1 MKRKHVL
8 TQRKYIRRVF
18 PYIVLTAIQHAHTC
32 VIILLIYIGSCLVQY
47 NKLLLSCAINELL
60 FYIYYIKSFKSTN
73 FNFKCINTCTY
84 IIHA

>member
-8 TQRKYIRRVF
+8 TRRKYIRRVF
-18 PYIVLTAIQHAHTC
+18 PYIVRTAIQHAHKC
-32 VIILLIYIGSCLVQY
+32 VIILIYIGSCLVQY
-47 NKLLLSCAINELL
+47 NKLLLSCAINELI

-73 FNFKCINTCTY
+73 FNSKCINTRRY